1 MLKEYYSY
9 MRYEVDYLLVNL
21 VGRKGGAIHDEK
33 VLYRVNNPHSKIG
46 WSKHSRSQIAVKY
59 GVNCKQSL
67 VFRVCHSIT
76 CYHPHC
82 LSTFS

>member
-1 MLKEYYSY
+1 MTLKCVYFSDFILTEMLKEYYSY

-46 WSKHSRSQIAVKY
+46 
-59 GVNCKQSL
+59 
-67 VFRVCHSIT
+67 
-76 CYHPHC
+76 
-82 LSTFS
+82 